1 MSNRVPVW
9 ADATPATPRTSSDA
23 TKSDRTVRI
32 LLTLPPLP
40 SVDRRVLGVPLPV
53 VRADLHRRG
62 GELRLEP
69 VLEAVLALPLGQVLG
84 ELRSELVEG
93 QPRHVLAALEAGRA
107 PRPPPRAPAAHR
119 PTRQP
124 SPPLRC

>member
-9 ADATPATPRTSSDA
+9 ADATPATPRTSSAA

-53 VRADLHRRG
+53 VRADLHRRR

-69 VLEAVLALPLGQVLG
+69 VLEAVLALPLGQVLRA
-84 ELRSELVEG
+84 LRPEGVES
-93 QPRHVLAALEAGRA
+93 QPRHVLAALRAGA
-107 PRPPPRAPAAHR
+107 ETLPPHGG
-119 PTRQP
+119 
-124 SPPLRC
+124 